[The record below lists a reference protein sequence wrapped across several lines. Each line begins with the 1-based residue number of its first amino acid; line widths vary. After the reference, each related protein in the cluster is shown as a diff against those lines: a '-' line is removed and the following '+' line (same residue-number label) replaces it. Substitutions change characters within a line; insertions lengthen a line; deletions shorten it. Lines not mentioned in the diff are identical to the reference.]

1 MINVIGNFKE
11 VHDASIFGRKIENNV
26 DLREAT
32 EGSRKSGMK
41 GTVYT
46 VDREVE
52 MTDEAFREFGKDF
65 LKDQPWILKTDGGYN
80 VKGEYRCIRVRNVDT
95 GERLLVSSEGFDYP
109 RYIGI
114 EPDDEMEED

>member
-1 MINVIGNFKE
+1 MR
-11 VHDASIFGRKIENNV
+11 ALFGRKIENIV
-26 DLREAT
+26 ELREAT
-32 EGSRKSGMK
+32 ECSRKIGMK

-65 LKDQPWILKTDGGYN
+65 LKDQPWILKTDGGCN
-80 VKGEYRCIRVRNVDT
+80 EKGEYRCIRVRNVDT

-114 EPDDEMEED
+114 EPDDEMEEDLLR

>member
-1 MINVIGNFKE
+1 MR
-11 VHDASIFGRKIENNV
+11 ALFGRKIENIV
-26 DLREAT
+26 ELREAT
-32 EGSRKSGMK
+32 ERSRKSGMK

-52 MTDEAFREFGKDF
+52 LTDDVFKEFGKDF

-80 VKGEYRCIRVRNVDT
+80 KKGEYRCIRVRNVDT
-95 GERLLVSSEGFDYP
+95 GERLLISSEGFDYP

-114 EPDDEMEED
+114 ELDDEIDGDGQ

>member
-1 MINVIGNFKE
+1 MR
-11 VHDASIFGRKIENNV
+11 ALFGRKIENIV
-26 DLREAT
+26 ELREAT
-32 EGSRKSGMK
+32 ECSRKSGMK

-52 MTDEAFREFGKDF
+52 MTDDAFSEFAKDF
-65 LKDQPWILKTDGGYN
+65 LKDQPWIFKTDGGYN
-80 VKGEYRCIRVRNVDT
+80 EKGEYRCIRVRNVDT

-114 EPDDEMEED
+114 EPDDEMDGDGQ

>member
-1 MINVIGNFKE
+1 MR
-11 VHDASIFGRKIENNV
+11 ALFGRKIDNIV
-26 DLREAT
+26 VLREAT
-32 EGSRKSGMK
+32 ERSRKSGMK

-65 LKDQPWILKTDGGYN
+65 LKDQPWILKSDGGYN
-80 VKGEYRCIRVRNVDT
+80 EKGEYRCIRVRNMDT

-109 RYIGI
+109 RYVAI
-114 EPDDEMEED
+114 ELDDEISEDGQ

>member
-1 MINVIGNFKE
+1 MR
-11 VHDASIFGRKIENNV
+11 ALFGRKIENLV

-32 EGSRKSGMK
+32 ERSKKSGVR

-46 VDREVE
+46 ADREVE
-52 MTDEAFREFGKDF
+52 MTEAVFSEFGKDF

-80 VKGEYRCIRVRNVDT
+80 EKGEYRCIRVKNVDT

-109 RYIGI
+109 RYIAI
-114 EPDDEMEED
+114 EPDDEKGED

>member
-1 MINVIGNFKE
+1 MR
-11 VHDASIFGRKIENNV
+11 ALFGRKIENIV

-32 EGSRKSGMK
+32 ERSRKIGMK

-52 MTDEAFREFGKDF
+52 MTDDAFSEFAKDF

-80 VKGEYRCIRVRNVDT
+80 DKGEYRCIRVRNMDT

-114 EPDDEMEED
+114 EPDDQD

>member
-1 MINVIGNFKE
+1 MR
-11 VHDASIFGRKIENNV
+11 ALFGRKIENIV

-32 EGSRKSGMK
+32 ERSRKSGMK

-80 VKGEYRCIRVRNVDT
+80 EKGEYRCIRVINVDT
-95 GERLLVSSEGFDYP
+95 GERLLVSSEGFEYP

-114 EPDDEMEED
+114 ELADEMEED

>member
-1 MINVIGNFKE
+1 MR
-11 VHDASIFGRKIENNV
+11 ALFGRKIENIV
-26 DLREAT
+26 ELREAT
-32 EGSRKSGMK
+32 ECSRKSGMK

-52 MTDEAFREFGKDF
+52 MTDDAFREFGNDF

-80 VKGEYRCIRVRNVDT
+80 EKGEYRCIRVRNVDT
-95 GERLLVSSEGFDYP
+95 GERLLISSEGFEYP

-114 EPDDEMEED
+114 ELDDEMEEDLLR

>member
-1 MINVIGNFKE
+1 MQ
-11 VHDASIFGRKIENNV
+11 ALFGRKIENIV
-26 DLREAT
+26 ELREAT
-32 EGSRKSGMK
+32 ERSRKSGMK

-52 MTDEAFREFGKDF
+52 MTDDAFREFGEDF

-80 VKGEYRCIRVRNVDT
+80 EKGEYRCIRVINVDT
-95 GERLLVSSEGFDYP
+95 GERLLVSSEGFEYP

-114 EPDDEMEED
+114 ELADEMEED

>member
-1 MINVIGNFKE
+1 MR
-11 VHDASIFGRKIENNV
+11 ALFGRKIENIV
-26 DLREAT
+26 DLREAK
-32 EGSRKSGMK
+32 ERSRKSGMK

-52 MTDEAFREFGKDF
+52 MTDEAFREFGKNF

-80 VKGEYRCIRVRNVDT
+80 DMGEYRCIRVRNVDT

-114 EPDDEMEED
+114 EPDYEMEEDLLR